1 MDEVFGSPKMQRQTL
16 RVNQRRGIKQHFD
29 FNNNLGYKSKAEP
42 SVVSWNNRGRGVQGE
57 SVNSHNPAVSKF
69 IVRRNWKPV

>member
-1 MDEVFGSPKMQRQTL
+1 MDEIFGSPKMQRQTL
-16 RVNQRRGIKQHFD
+16 RVNQRRGIKQHFGY
-29 FNNNLGYKSKAEP
+29 NPNLGYKSKAEP

-57 SVNSHNPAVSKF
+57 SVNSQNPASKL

>member
-16 RVNQRRGIKQHFD
+16 RVNQRRGIKQHFGY
-29 FNNNLGYKSKAEP
+29 NTNLGYKSKAEP
-42 SVVSWNNRGRGVQGE
+42 SVVTWGNRGRGVQGE
-57 SVNSHNPAVSKF
+57 SVNAHNPAAAKL